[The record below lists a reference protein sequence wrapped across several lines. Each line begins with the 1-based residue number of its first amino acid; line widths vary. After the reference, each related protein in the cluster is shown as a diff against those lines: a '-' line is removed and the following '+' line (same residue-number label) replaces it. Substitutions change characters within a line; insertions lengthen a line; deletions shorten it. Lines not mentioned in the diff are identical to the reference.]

1 MAKMGH
7 FTLPVGQDPE
17 DVYNVDICIFR
28 EKVGSVLATAD
39 KDGAYMLYQCVDD
52 NGMPSNIV
60 PICRVRKPLLLGLP
74 AVYLD
79 TSAVSYI
86 QQEDAADKMAAT
98 LKFWEAAKD
107 YKFML
112 YLSDVTLEELLR
124 CPEPKRTTMFD
135 FLKRVSYATIQTTGH
150 DGINRLGNEIR
161 EMGIL
166 PQRSGADIIHIAAA
180 IYARCDVI
188 ASWNFKHLVNPS
200 TVKGARTVALENCCG
215 SIDILTPER
224 ILEVYL

>member
-28 EKVGSVLATAD
+28 EKVDSVLATAD
-39 KDGAYMLYQCVDD
+39 EDGAYMLYQCVDD
-52 NGMPSNIV
+52 NGMPSNVV
-60 PICRVRKPLLLGLP
+60 PVCRVQKPLLSGLP
-74 AVYLD
+74 VVYLD

-86 QQEDAADKMAAT
+86 DQNDAPEQTAAT
-98 LKFWEAAKD
+98 LRFWQAAKGH
-107 YKFML
+107 KFFL

-124 CPEPKRTTMFD
+124 CPEPKRSSMFD
-135 FLKRVSYATIQTTGH
+135 LLEGVMYTTIETSKCPEVTTL
-150 DGINRLGNEIR
+150 IQEISR
-161 EMGIL
+161 MGIL
-166 PQRSGADIIHIAAA
+166 PKKSEADIVHIAAA

-188 ASWNFKHLVNPS
+188 ASWNFKHLVNPG
-200 TVKGARTVALENCCG
+200 TVAGVRTVALENGCG
-215 SIDILTPER
+215 SIDILSPES